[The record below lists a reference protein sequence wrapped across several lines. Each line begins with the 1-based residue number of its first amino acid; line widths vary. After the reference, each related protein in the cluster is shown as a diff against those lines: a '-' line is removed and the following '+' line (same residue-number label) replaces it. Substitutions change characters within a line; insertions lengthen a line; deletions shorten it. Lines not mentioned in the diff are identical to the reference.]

1 MSLCFSTLGLER
13 SLLKKIKFIDLF
25 AGIGGFHLA
34 LHELGG
40 ECVFASEWDE
50 AARTTYEHNLS
61 GVSPKLF
68 KSDNFAGDITK
79 VSKKSIPDFDVL
91 TGGFPCQ
98 PFSQAGKKKGF
109 DDIRGT
115 LFFDIAEILRIK
127 KPQAFFLENVRHLY
141 NHDGGKTYATI
152 RRVITEELGY
162 SLQEFVVKASDHGL
176 PQNRPRLFMIG
187 FRDPSLSIKAPKKRE
202 LEFTMSDVMGGKVP
216 RDVGFTLRVGGK
228 GSGVKDR
235 RNWDSYLV
243 NGKEV
248 RLDVD
253 QGKRMQ
259 GFPDWYE
266 FPVSNTQAF
275 KQLGNSVAVWAI
287 KDYAAEIFKT
297 LKAASKKK

>member
-1 MSLCFSTLGLER
+1 
-13 SLLKKIKFIDLF
+13 
-25 AGIGGFHLA
+25 
-34 LHELGG
+34 
-40 ECVFASEWDE
+40 
-50 AARTTYEHNLS
+50 
-61 GVSPKLF
+61 
-68 KSDNFAGDITK
+68 
-79 VSKKSIPDFDVL
+79 
-91 TGGFPCQ
+91 
-98 PFSQAGKKKGF
+98 
-109 DDIRGT
+109 
-115 LFFDIAEILRIK
+115 
-127 KPQAFFLENVRHLY
+127 
-141 NHDGGKTYATI
+141 
-152 RRVITEELGY
+152 
-162 SLQEFVVKASDHGL
+162 
-176 PQNRPRLFMIG
+176 MIG
-187 FRDPSLSIKAPKKRE
+187 FRDPSLSIQAPKKRE
-202 LEFTMSDVMGGKVP
+202 LEFSMSDVLVGKVP

-253 QGKRMQ
+253 QGKKMQ

>member
-1 MSLCFSTLGLER
+1 
-13 SLLKKIKFIDLF
+13 
-25 AGIGGFHLA
+25 
-34 LHELGG
+34 
-40 ECVFASEWDE
+40 
-50 AARTTYEHNLS
+50 
-61 GVSPKLF
+61 
-68 KSDNFAGDITK
+68 
-79 VSKKSIPDFDVL
+79 
-91 TGGFPCQ
+91 
-98 PFSQAGKKKGF
+98 
-109 DDIRGT
+109 
-115 LFFDIAEILRIK
+115 
-127 KPQAFFLENVRHLY
+127 
-141 NHDGGKTYATI
+141 
-152 RRVITEELGY
+152 
-162 SLQEFVVKASDHGL
+162 
-176 PQNRPRLFMIG
+176 MIG
-187 FRDPSLSIKAPKKRE
+187 FRDPSLSIKTPKKRE

-253 QGKRMQ
+253 QGKKMQ